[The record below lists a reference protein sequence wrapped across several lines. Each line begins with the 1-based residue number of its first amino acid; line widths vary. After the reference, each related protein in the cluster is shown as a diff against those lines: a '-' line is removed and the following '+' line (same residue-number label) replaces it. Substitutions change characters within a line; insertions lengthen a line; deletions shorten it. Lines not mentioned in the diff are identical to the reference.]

1 MRTPTTLTRPPRRAV
16 TAAAVAVFGALV
28 LLLAGCT
35 AQTPGLLSSSPSP
48 GYLSADETVREIPA
62 DQRDDPVTFTGTTDT
77 GEQADSTAW
86 AGSVVVVNFWYAACP
101 PCRAEAPDLEA
112 LAQTYQPDGVVFI
125 GVNVRDSAD
134 TAAAF
139 ENQFGITYPS
149 ILDATTGTVQAAFAG
164 KAAPGAVP
172 TTIVLDRTGRMA
184 ARIIGQLP
192 TRTTLTALIDTVL
205 AETSP

>member
-101 PCRAEAPDLEA
+101 PCRAEAPDLAAIYADYPDVHMLGINPRDDAGTAEA
-112 LAQTYQPDGVVFI
+112 FERTFEVPFPSLWDRDAAGVAAMQGVV
-125 GVNVRDSAD
+125 
-134 TAAAF
+134 
-139 ENQFGITYPS
+139 P
-149 ILDATTGTVQAAFAG
+149 LQAM
-164 KAAPGAVP
+164 P
-172 TTIVLDRTGRMA
+172 TTVVLDGEGRVA
-184 ARIIGQLP
+184 ARILGQVNP
-192 TRTTLTALIDTVL
+192 TILRGLIDDVA
-205 AETSP
+205 AEA

>member
-1 MRTPTTLTRPPRRAV
+1 MTKRLL
-16 TAAAVAVFGALV
+16 AVAVLGAS
-28 LLLAGCT
+28 LALAAC
-35 AQTPGLLSSSPSP
+35 APSQEAGDP
-48 GYLSADETVREIPA
+48 TVAEAGYEAGDGTFTTWAPEDRAEAPVIAGETFA
-62 DQRDDPVTFTGTTDT
+62 GDPVDL
-77 GEQADSTAW
+77 ADW
-86 AGSVVVVNFWYAACP
+86 RGDVVVLNFWYAACP

-192 TRTTLTALIDTVL
+192 TRTTLAALIDTVL